1 MNARRALVAAALL
14 AAVAVLAPEPA
25 AANQVSAGS
34 VELTPKIAFTHSNM
48 KREGYGNIDNTT
60 QFDFTPTIGFCLSD
74 HYEVTG
80 GAIVRHFQSGGTNNT
95 NVGVTTGLIYNFN
108 PKGSL
113 IPYAGAGFGVLFEE
127 GFTFDNTAVLAPD
140 LQVGLRA
147 LVGNSA
153 SVNMGVGFQHES
165 DGHVHVNRIGAQV
178 GLSIFPWR
186 TKK

>member
-1 MNARRALVAAALL
+1 MKTRRLL
-14 AAVAVLAPEPA
+14 AMLAVLATVPFALPA
-25 AANQVSAGS
+25 PATANQVSRGS
-34 VELTPKIAFTHSNM
+34 IELTPKFSFTHSNL
-48 KREGYGNIDNTT
+48 KREGYGNIDNATE
-60 QFDFTPTIGFCLSD
+60 FNFAPSIGFCLSD
-74 HYEVTG
+74 RYEVTG

-147 LVGNSA
+147 LVGNAA
-153 SVNMGVGFQHES
+153 SVNMGIGYQHET
-165 DGHVHVNRIGAQV
+165 DGHVHVNRVGAQV
-178 GLSIFPWR
+178 GISVFPWR
-186 TKK
+186 SK

>member
-1 MNARRALVAAALL
+1 MKTRRLFVALALL
-14 AAVAVLAPEPA
+14 ATVPFALPAPA
-25 AANQVSAGS
+25 SANQVSRGS
-34 VELTPKIAFTHSNM
+34 VELSPKFSFTHSNL
-48 KREGYGNIDNTT
+48 KREGYGNIERATEFT
-60 QFDFTPTIGFCLSD
+60 LTPTIGYCISD

-80 GAIVRHFQSGGTNNT
+80 GAIVRHFQSGGTNST
-95 NVGVTTGLIYNFN
+95 NVGITTGLIYNFN

-153 SVNMGVGFQHES
+153 SINMGVGFQHET
-165 DGHVHVNRIGAQV
+165 DGHVHVNRVGAQV
-178 GLSIFPWR
+178 GISVFPWR
-186 TKK
+186 AK

>member
-1 MNARRALVAAALL
+1 MKTRRIRVALALIAAASF
-14 AAVAVLAPEPA
+14 AVPAPVS
-25 AANQVSAGS
+25 ANQVSAGG
-34 VELTPKIAFTHSNM
+34 VELTPKVSFTHSNM

-60 QFDFTPTIGFCLSD
+60 QFDFAPTIGFCLSD

-95 NVGVTTGLIYNFN
+95 NVGITTGLIYNFS

-113 IPYAGAGFGVLFEE
+113 IPYVGAGFGVLFEE

-153 SVNMGVGFQHES
+153 SVNMGLGFQHET
-165 DGHVHVNRIGAQV
+165 DGHVHVNRVGAQMGV
-178 GLSIFPWR
+178 SIFPWR
-186 TKK
+186 TK